1 MTSTITN
8 PIAPADVEDFY
19 ADILSGR
26 GDRWRLIEIDKI
38 TGTKKKM
45 TGRQLRRQFE
55 SHSSDLAVSGL
66 LAKANR
72 LH

>member
-1 MTSTITN
+1 MPTLTTG
-8 PIAPADVEDFY
+8 PIGPADAEAFY

-38 TGTKKKM
+38 TGAKKKM

-55 SHSSDLAVSGL
+55 AHSSDLAVSNL

>member
-1 MTSTITN
+1 MTTPLGPIT
-8 PIAPADVEDFY
+8 PADVAAFY

-26 GDRWRLIEIDKI
+26 GDRWSLIETDKI
-38 TGTKKKM
+38 TGKKKKM

-55 SHSSDLAVSGL
+55 ANAADDLIVSGL
-66 LAKANR
+66 LARANR